1 MEKKKHISG
10 HERYQVKVFLDI
22 YSIEDSTNISLSAF
36 LVFGS
41 ESIFK
46 PELDRQGEQG
56 ISASTHHV
64 QECAAQ
70 SSVFTSR

>member
-1 MEKKKHISG
+1 MGKKNKHISG

-46 PELDRQGEQG
+46 PESDGEREQA
-56 ISASTHHV
+56 ISASAHHG
-64 QECAAQ
+64 QECAA
-70 SSVFTSR
+70 